1 MKKLF
6 KVFSVLT
13 LLAFIVFSFLYF
25 TRNELFTNTTLYC
38 VVCLFYVINCTT
50 MISLMNSYPIVGG
63 TLIVSNAE
71 EPYRFEFNT
80 LLSELENEKSFIIE
94 IEENNVYKLQ

>member
-6 KVFSVLT
+6 KLFSVIT

-25 TRNELFTNTTLYC
+25 TRNDLFTKETLYC
-38 VVCLFYVINCTT
+38 ISCLFFAFNCTT
-50 MISLMNSYPIVGG
+50 LIIYIYNYPVVGG
-63 TLIVSNAE
+63 ALIVSDGDE

-80 LLSELENEKSFIIE
+80 LLSELENKESFIIE
-94 IEENNVYKLQ
+94 IDKKGE

>member
-6 KVFSVLT
+6 KVFSVIT
-13 LLAFIVFSFLYF
+13 LLAFVVFSFLYF
-25 TRNELFTNTTLYC
+25 TRNELFTNC
-38 VVCLFYVINCTT
+38 VT

-63 TLIVSNAE
+63 ALIVSNDE

-80 LLSELENEKSFIIE
+80 LLSELENKKSFIIV
-94 IEENNVYKLQ
+94 IERSEQCT

>member
-6 KVFSVLT
+6 KLFSVLT

-38 VVCLFYVINCTT
+38 VVCLFYVINCAT

-63 TLIVSNAE
+63 TLIVSDAE

-94 IEENNVYKLQ
+94 IEKSE

>member
-6 KVFSVLT
+6 KVFSVIT

-38 VVCLFYVINCTT
+38 IVCLFYVINCVI

-63 TLIVSNAE
+63 CLIVSKDE
-71 EPYRFEFNT
+71 KEPYRFEFNN
-80 LLSELENEKSFIIE
+80 LLSELEKDKSFIIE
-94 IEENNVYKLQ
+94 IDKR

>member
-6 KVFSVLT
+6 KLFSVIT

-25 TRNELFTNTTLYC
+25 NKNELFTNTTLYC
-38 VVCLFYVINCTT
+38 VVCLFYVINCVA

-63 TLIVSNAE
+63 ALIVSNNE

-80 LLSELENEKSFIIE
+80 LLSELENKESFIIE
-94 IEENNVYKLQ
+94 IEKSEQCT

>member
-6 KVFSVLT
+6 KIFSVIT

-25 TRNELFTNTTLYC
+25 TKNELFTNTALYC
-38 VVCLFYVINCTT
+38 VVCLFYVINCVT

-63 TLIVSNAE
+63 TLIVSDTE

-94 IEENNVYKLQ
+94 IDGGK

>member
-6 KVFSVLT
+6 KVFSVIT

-25 TRNELFTNTTLYC
+25 TRNDLFTNTILYC
-38 VVCLFYVINCTT
+38 VVCLFYVINCVT

-63 TLIVSNAE
+63 TLIVSNDE

-94 IEENNVYKLQ
+94 IEKSEQCT

>member
-1 MKKLF
+1 
-6 KVFSVLT
+6 
-13 LLAFIVFSFLYF
+13 
-25 TRNELFTNTTLYC
+25 
-38 VVCLFYVINCTT
+38 

-94 IEENNVYKLQ
+94 IEKSE

>member
-6 KVFSVLT
+6 KLFSVIT
-13 LLAFIVFSFLYF
+13 LVAFVVFSFLYF

-38 VVCLFYVINCTT
+38 VVCLFYVINCIT

-63 TLIVSNAE
+63 TLIVSDAE
-71 EPYRFEFNT
+71 EPYRFEFNN

-94 IEENNVYKLQ
+94 IDRSE

>member
-6 KVFSVLT
+6 KAFSVIT
-13 LLAFIVFSFLYF
+13 LLVFIVFSFLYF

-38 VVCLFYVINCTT
+38 VVCLFYAINCVT
-50 MISLMNSYPIVGG
+50 MISLMNNYPIVGG
-63 TLIVSNAE
+63 ALIVSNDE

-80 LLSELENEKSFIIE
+80 ILSELENEKSFIIE
-94 IEENNVYKLQ
+94 IEKSEQCT

>member
-6 KVFSVLT
+6 KIFSVIT

-38 VVCLFYVINCTT
+38 VVCIFYVINCVT

-63 TLIVSNAE
+63 TLIVSDAE
-71 EPYRFEFNT
+71 EQYRFEFNN

-94 IEENNVYKLQ
+94 INRGK

>member
-6 KVFSVLT
+6 KIFSVIT

-25 TRNELFTNTTLYC
+25 TKNELFTNTALYC
-38 VVCLFYVINCTT
+38 VVCLFYIINCVT

-63 TLIVSNAE
+63 TLIVSDAE
-71 EPYRFEFNT
+71 EPYRFEFNN
-80 LLSELENEKSFIIE
+80 LLSELESEGSFIIE
-94 IEENNVYKLQ
+94 IERSK

>member
-6 KVFSVLT
+6 KVFSAIT

-25 TRNELFTNTTLYC
+25 TKNELFTNTTLYC
-38 VVCLFYVINCTT
+38 VVCLFYVINCVTT
-50 MISLMNSYPIVGG
+50 ISLMNSYPIVGG
-63 TLIVSNAE
+63 TLIVSDAE

-80 LLSELENEKSFIIE
+80 MLSKLENEKSFIIE
-94 IEENNVYKLQ
+94 IDKKGE

>member
-1 MKKLF
+1 MKKLL
-6 KVFSVLT
+6 KMFSVIT
-13 LLAFIVFSFLYF
+13 LLAFVVFYFLYF

-38 VVCLFYVINCTT
+38 VVFIFYVINCVV

-63 TLIVSNAE
+63 TLIVSNDE

-94 IEENNVYKLQ
+94 IDRGK

>member
-6 KVFSVLT
+6 KVFSVIT

-38 VVCLFYVINCTT
+38 VVCLFYVINCVTT
-50 MISLMNSYPIVGG
+50 ISLMNSYPIVGG
-63 TLIVSNAE
+63 TLIVSDAE

-80 LLSELENEKSFIIE
+80 ILSELENEKSFIIE
-94 IEENNVYKLQ
+94 IEKSEQCI

>member
-6 KVFSVLT
+6 KVFSVIT
-13 LLAFIVFSFLYF
+13 LLAFIVFSYLYF
-25 TRNELFTNTTLYC
+25 TRNDLFTNTTLYC
-38 VVCLFYVINCTT
+38 VICLFYAINCVT

-63 TLIVSNAE
+63 TLIVSDAE

-80 LLSELENEKSFIIE
+80 LLSELENAKSFIIE
-94 IEENNVYKLQ
+94 IEKSE

>member
-6 KVFSVLT
+6 GVFSVIT
-13 LLAFIVFSFLYF
+13 LLVFIVFSFLYF

-38 VVCLFYVINCTT
+38 VVCLFYVINCVT

-63 TLIVSNAE
+63 TLIVSDAE
-71 EPYRFEFNT
+71 EPYRFEFNN

-94 IEENNVYKLQ
+94 IDRSK